1 MKLVISHLESK
12 DLEDF
17 TNLART
23 TFVESYKSVDSAYYI
38 KKHLAKYITL
48 ENLRKEF
55 NTRRNHFFIARID
68 EEPVGFCKLVGD
80 ENEDHPFLIKHR
92 SIELERLY
100 VLKKYQHLGVGHY
113 LIKHCLDVAAASSY
127 EIIWLG
133 VSDKNKFALEV
144 FKQCGFIYFDTHLF
158 DFGGQQQLDIM
169 MKRPVKYQEEDLF
182 QQKKIKNWIQK
193 FKKYLLYLSCRL
205 K

>member
-1 MKLVISHLESK
+1 MKLVISSLESK
-12 DLEDF
+12 DLDDF

-100 VLKKYQHLGVGHY
+100 VLKKHQHLGDFTSFLEACKGIGIGLDGFELMIQ
-113 LIKHCLDVAAASSY
+113 LIYDQVIDGVDDHLPTKEFKYPLLFLL
-127 EIIWLG
+127 ELG
-133 VSDKNKFALEV
+133 SLFKNIAFCNELKFV
-144 FKQCGFIYFDTHLF
+144 H
-158 DFGGQQQLDIM
+158 
-169 MKRPVKYQEEDLF
+169 
-182 QQKKIKNWIQK
+182 KKIINAI
-193 FKKYLLYLSCRL
+193 
-205 K
+205 